1 MDATGTRCL
10 HTHSH
15 GAETD
20 KVRQVHTGHAAGG
33 ECWETNKAG
42 KEERSQE
49 GQDAEGKET
58 LGQEGDI

>member
-1 MDATGTRCL
+1 MQQAHAAFTLTAVGQ
-10 HTHSH
+10 
-15 GAETD
+15 TD

-42 KEERSQE
+42 EEERSQE

-58 LGQEGDI
+58 LGQ